1 MFLLVVAV
9 VGTGCDTIKNFPTNT
24 TGGVFSLNGTW
35 LLASTTDDKAL
46 EGTTLNVYPVVG
58 NGTIKSVTNNT
69 YCVKEGD
76 QLWRSIKS
84 NTNGGFSLAALV
96 SACNGTTVTRDAVV
110 NVVNNN
116 EITLTTRTSSGREM
130 KQQWKRVTSE

>member
-1 MFLLVVAV
+1 MFLLVLAV

-35 LLASTTDDKAL
+35 RLAATTEDKAL
-46 EGTTLNVYPVVG
+46 EGTTINVFPVVG
-58 NGTIKSVTNNT
+58 NGTIKSVMNNT

-110 NVVNNN
+110 NVMNNN
-116 EITLTTRTSSGREM
+116 EITLTTRTSGGSEM
-130 KQQWKRVTSE
+130 IQQWKRVTGE